1 MTKILSLVLA
11 KLKREPVAV
20 WGVVI
25 AALIGVLAAAG
36 VPSTVLDP
44 VVAVV
49 TLLGIPVVRG
59 AVTPVAALKAVVTGS
74 AAPAS
79 VPFNILTKDA
89 PVAAPAKDAGHSEV
103 DTVLLM
109 LAVVGVFL
117 LLFGVTLR

>member
-1 MTKILSLVLA
+1 MTKILSLVVA

-59 AVTPVAALKAVVTGS
+59 AVTPVAALKAVVSGT
-74 AAPAS
+74 APAAS
-79 VPFNILTKDA
+79 VVA

-103 DTVLLM
+103 DTVLLV

>member
-1 MTKILSLVLA
+1 MTSIVSVILA

-59 AVTPVAALKAVVTGS
+59 AVTPVAALKAVVSGTVAPVAPVQTG
-74 AAPAS
+74 ATPAS
-79 VPFNILTKDA
+79 VPPKA
-89 PVAAPAKDAGHSEV
+89 DAGHSEV
-103 DTVLLM
+103 DTVLLV
-109 LAVVGVFL
+109 LAVAGVL
-117 LLFGVTLR
+117 LLLLGVTLR